1 MAEQLFTEDDK
12 KSIVAAVV
20 EAEKNTSGEVRIHIE
35 NHCKINVLDRAA
47 EVFAILKMNKT
58 RLRNGVLIYLAIKDH
73 KFAII
78 GDAGINAVVP
88 KDFWEVTKEQMRSH
102 FKEGKFAEGLVYAVH
117 SSGNLLKEH
126 FPYKE
131 DDQNELSN
139 EISFGKN

>member
-1 MAEQLFTEDDK
+1 MAEQLFAENDK
-12 KSIVAAVV
+12 KSIVDAIAD
-20 EAEKNTSGEVRIHIE
+20 AEKNTSGEVRIHIE
-35 NHCKINVLDRAA
+35 NHCKIDVLDRAA

-58 RLRNGVLIYLAIKDH
+58 KLRNGVLIYLAIKDH

-88 KDFWEVTKEQMRSH
+88 KDFWEVTKEQMKSY
-102 FKEGKFAEGLVYAVH
+102 FKKGKFADGLTYAIR
-117 SSGNLLKEH
+117 SSGHLLKEH